1 MSSPPSPPT
10 HAEIQS
16 LLSTSAYNPAII
28 PQLESYVRAQLS
40 TVASSLVAS
49 QSPAQYSFEA
59 NRTLI
64 KLYQFFPHLLTASGG
79 GEGVACLVGFLAL
92 LSWPETEFVALGCL
106 IPERVQSVEP
116 FATLVRYSRLL
127 SLSWNCLFSQ
137 ININVVKTIMAML
150 LTKTS
155 LSLPLS
161 HKQTTHQ
168 SCNELLES
176 CRFSSFWPEFR
187 KLGIPE
193 YGAPEG
199 QTSVSDDRKLL
210 ADAVNGSRAS
220 HQIRVSMIRMLAKT
234 YKSAPLSYV
243 LSALDLKDEAS
254 LMSFASKVMF
264 VTSGGGGSENEMP
277 IVEKVEGGFV
287 TFVSSAENTKRVGS
301 AYKEGVNYQA
311 VAAMMSKSKIRGQ

>member
-1 MSSPPSPPT
+1 MSSPPSAPT

-16 LLSTSAYNPAII
+16 LLSTSAYNPAVI

-49 QSPAQYSFEA
+49 QSPARYSFEA

-64 KLYQFFPHLLTASGG
+64 KLYQFFPHLTTVAGEGG
-79 GEGVACLVGFLAL
+79 VGEGVTSLVGFLAL

-116 FATLVRYSRLL
+116 FATLVR
-127 SLSWNCLFSQ
+127 
-137 ININVVKTIMAML
+137 
-150 LTKTS
+150 
-155 LSLPLS
+155 
-161 HKQTTHQ
+161 
-168 SCNELLES
+168 CNELLES

-199 QTSVSDDRKLL
+199 QTSVSDDRRLL

-254 LMSFASKVMF
+254 LNTFASKVMF
-264 VTSGGGGSENEMP
+264 LTSGKGGGCENEMP

-287 TFVSSAENTKRVGS
+287 TFVSSVENSKRVGS
-301 AYKEGVNYQA
+301 AFKEGVNYQA
-311 VAAMMSKSKIRGQ
+311 VAAMMSKSKTRGQ

>member
-116 FATLVRYSRLL
+116 FATLVR
-127 SLSWNCLFSQ
+127 
-137 ININVVKTIMAML
+137 
-150 LTKTS
+150 
-155 LSLPLS
+155 
-161 HKQTTHQ
+161 
-168 SCNELLES
+168 CNELLES